1 LLLMPPAQLLPVGM
15 NGPDLKA
22 QPVKARGAQH
32 TGQANL
38 LIELL
43 PPGQVGAPTV
53 PVDFTPSLRARAAAP
68 QDTNAANVAIYQYLT
83 FPAAGDDGSYPGP
96 RRWLVVDQQPI
107 PLTLLPASQIT
118 TNSVPRAAVVSS
130 YAKARAAP
138 PDIPANVI
146 VFQTLVAPKPFI
158 AIPDYAQPVKARG
171 AQDTGQRNLLPY
183 LLAPIPLPAMP
194 PDLTQRRSSKGV
206 STQDT
211 QQPNGLIVLNAPTLL
226 PFFSVDLTPN
236 LRPRAPQTQ
245 DTAQRNLLTF
255 LLAPVPL
262 PFIGVDLGQP
272 RVGARPQDDATPN
285 LLTSTLTA
293 QASPPFALRDWPVV
307 LRRAIPQDTQQSNDL
322 VVLQAPNLLPLL
334 AVDLT
339 PSLRA
344 KAPQT
349 QDTGQRNL
357 LLYLLVPVVP
367 LVGDPRFEVV
377 LPPLNYVVYVGADD
391 NA

>member
-1 LLLMPPAQLLPVGM
+1 MPAQ
-15 NGPDLKA
+15 
-22 QPVKARGAQH
+22 
-32 TGQANL
+32 
-38 LIELL
+38 
-43 PPGQVGAPTV
+43 
-53 PVDFTPSLRARAAAP
+53 
-68 QDTNAANVAIYQYLT
+68 
-83 FPAAGDDGSYPGP
+83 
-96 RRWLVVDQQPI
+96 
-107 PLTLLPASQIT
+107 QIT
-118 TNSVPRAAVVSS
+118 TTAIQRAAVVSV
-130 YAKARAAP
+130 YAKARTP
-138 PDIPANVI
+138 QPDILANVI
-146 VFQTLVAPKPFI
+146 IYQSLVATKPFI
-158 AIPDYAQPVKARG
+158 ARPDYAQPVKARG
-171 AQDTGQRNLLPY
+171 AQDTGQASLLIELLPPSNTTPIVLADWTTVRRPLTAQDTGQLNLLPY

-211 QQPNGLIVLNAPTLL
+211 QQANGLIVLNAPTLL
-226 PFFSVDLTPN
+226 PFFAVDLTPN

-272 RVGARPQDDATPN
+272 RVGARPQDTGIQNVVIYQALTFPVANNAWVIFPAPRRAVTVDAIPN

-293 QASPPFALRDWPVV
+293 QASPPFALRDWAVV
-307 LRRAIPQDTQQSNDL
+307 PRRVTPQDTQRANDL
-322 VVLQAPNLLPLL
+322 VVLRAPNPLPIL

-357 LLYLLVPVVP
+357 LLYLLVPSVTI
-367 LVGDPRFEVV
+367 VGDPRFEVV
-377 LPPLNYVVYVGADD
+377 LPAVDYTVSVLQINYVVNVGDDD